1 MNAVYF
7 FLNAETK
14 TADVKETIFDKKLSP
29 KEASMADIL
38 KTPYYTQNMVNDQAY
53 SQNFQGLVDSY
64 DYFTRIHPLPQEYP
78 DYSNFK
84 FPGNNNYDFLDVND
98 NLVYDLTAA
107 AAASS
112 QDSDVSKDWL
122 MDPELRKDAAALF
135 FPDGLL
141 AFSTLADDKN
151 NELEEV
157 IIKGSQSL
165 KPDSKLLSENLK
177 LENFEEDVHMS
188 TVSSTNEEYPS
199 EETTTPLSLSTSF
212 SEDDTPSSTV
222 AVDNGISEGGNDS
235 SPSITTLSSELPT
248 PQENST
254 DEAEY
259 RTVSIDENDMLVSF
273 NLTGR
278 TENTTTTTIVVTSQT
293 PTTSPSTTTTT
304 ADEQTGVQVNDTFVF
319 TTANIAEEPQDGSNA
334 TDKSEQKTKLNDEA
348 DEKPSVTGK
357 PTDNANATDEPEH
370 KTTSTYESKD
380 TESKSKLD
388 VLDVKGNFSDNKV
401 TIRAELFHSLRIQ
414 LPESESEAESD
425 NNTQRNA
432 TSNQESAQAE
442 EVVFKATQ
450 NISKPVNETVVP
462 LNTTAAQL
470 NLTTSA
476 VTMSPTL
483 NTTEQAGEET
493 ELMSTEPSANQTESE
508 MTTGSVA
515 TSTSTPKTSSA
526 PVTSSSVTT
535 ETTPSVVIEVTDS
548 VHNATSQKDAS
559 YDIVDT
565 APLDL
570 TEVNATANA
579 STDTL
584 PINANSTGTNTTLI
598 SEKNNTVDSSEQ
610 SADTT
615 TASIDLQT
623 MSQSETTVTSTSSEA
638 KSETTTPQTTTA
650 APLKESTTQFLTA
663 KLEWMQPEGSET
675 SEPETEI
682 DYKPE
687 LQWWKPISQS
697 AKRYYAKTS
706 TDDEAENAED
716 SNSIVSM
723 EPFTRWA
730 GTEVEDKW
738 PAMKSRLASAP
749 GSASYNKRIA
759 RTRVFGNKGSNY
771 NSFMVDL
778 RQDHT
783 HEPRWYDYVNA
794 RHGSRP
800 SRKEA
805 SITTTLTV
813 NPSPSKDRSD
823 DRKDAPSPKRKD
835 SDSKFRSTFS
845 YRYHPSPSRWSP
857 FSPQLVV
864 PNLGT
869 LWGLN
874 PDPRLPRYEGKLLK
888 HQKLNDQGSPSRS
901 KYIYPDASRPK
912 LDDSEGST
920 SGQKEVTYKVKAGGP
935 TVSKLALNH
944 LGLQQKTILSEIMPS
959 SDRSRPRY
967 KGE

>member
-1 MNAVYF
+1 M
-7 FLNAETK
+7 
-14 TADVKETIFDKKLSP
+14 KETSFDKKLSP

-64 DYFTRIHPLPQEYP
+64 DYFTKIHPLPQEYP

-98 NLVYDLTAA
+98 NLVYDITAA
-107 AAASS
+107 AVASS

-122 MDPELRKDAAALF
+122 MDPEFRKDAAALF

-165 KPDSKLLSENLK
+165 KPNSKLLSENLK
-177 LENFEEDVHMS
+177 LENFEEGVHMS
-188 TVSSTNEEYPS
+188 TVPSANEEYPS
-199 EETTTPLSLSTSF
+199 DETTTPLSLSTSY

-222 AVDNGISEGGNDS
+222 AIDNGISEGGNDS

-254 DEAEY
+254 
-259 RTVSIDENDMLVSF
+259 VVENDMLVSF

-278 TENTTTTTIVVTSQT
+278 TDNTTTTTIVVTSQT
-293 PTTSPSTTTTT
+293 PTTSPPTTTTT
-304 ADEQTGVQVNDTFVF
+304 ADEQTGVLENDTLVS
-319 TTANIAEEPQDGSNA
+319 TPANIAEEPQDGSKA
-334 TDKSEQKTKLNDEA
+334 TDKSEQKTRVNDES
-348 DEKPSVTGK
+348 DEKPSVTGQS
-357 PTDNANATDEPEH
+357 TDNANATDEPED
-370 KTTSTYESKD
+370 KTTTTYESKD
-380 TESKSKLD
+380 TEGKNKLD

-401 TIRAELFHSLRIQ
+401 TIRAELFHSLKIQ
-414 LPESESEAESD
+414 LPESEGEAK
-425 NNTQRNA
+425 NNNHTQSNA
-432 TSNQESAQAE
+432 TSDQESAQAE
-442 EVVFKATQ
+442 ETVFEATQ
-450 NISKPVNETVVP
+450 STSKPVNETVVP
-462 LNTTAAQL
+462 SSTTAAQL
-470 NLTTSA
+470 NQTTST
-476 VTMSPTL
+476 VTMSTTL

-493 ELMSTEPSANQTESE
+493 ELMSTEPSANQTESDK
-508 MTTGSVA
+508 TTASVA

-526 PVTSSSVTT
+526 LDTSSVTT

-548 VHNATSQKDAS
+548 VRNATSQKDAS

-565 APLDL
+565 VPVDL

-579 STDTL
+579 SSDTL
-584 PINANSTGTNTTLI
+584 PINANNTDTSTTLI
-598 SEKNNTVDSSEQ
+598 SQKNNTVDSSEQ

-623 MSQSETTVTSTSSEA
+623 MSQSDTTVTSTSTEA
-638 KSETTTPQTTTA
+638 NSETTTPQTTTA
-650 APLKESTTQFLTA
+650 APLKQSTTQFLTA

-675 SEPETEI
+675 SEPETEM

-687 LQWWKPISQS
+687 LQWWKPISQA
-697 AKRYYAKTS
+697 AKRYHAKAS

-716 SNSIVSM
+716 SIVSL

-738 PAMKSRLASAP
+738 PATKSRLASAP

-759 RTRVFGNKGSNY
+759 RTRVFGNKGSSY

-778 RQDHT
+778 RQDHK

-805 SITTTLTV
+805 SIITTVTV

-823 DRKDAPSPKRKD
+823 DRKDAPSPKKKD
-835 SDSKFRSTFS
+835 SDAKFRSTFS

-874 PDPRLPRYEGKLLK
+874 PDPRLPRYEDKLLRY
-888 HQKLNDQGSPSRS
+888 QKLNDQGSPSRS

-912 LDDSEGST
+912 LDDSEGSMA
-920 SGQKEVTYKVKAGGP
+920 GQKEVTYKVKAGGP

-959 SDRSRPRY
+959 TDRSRPRY

>member
-1 MNAVYF
+1 M
-7 FLNAETK
+7 
-14 TADVKETIFDKKLSP
+14 KETSFDEKLSP

-53 SQNFQGLVDSY
+53 SQNFQGLADSY
-64 DYFTRIHPLPQEYP
+64 DFFTKIHPLPQEYP

-98 NLVYDLTAA
+98 NLVYDITAA
-107 AAASS
+107 AVASS

-141 AFSTLADDKN
+141 AFSKLADDKN

-165 KPDSKLLSENLK
+165 KPDSKLLSESLK
-177 LENFEEDVHMS
+177 LENFEEGVHMS
-188 TVSSTNEEYPS
+188 TVPSANEEYPS
-199 EETTTPLSLSTSF
+199 EETTTPLSLSTSY

-254 DEAEY
+254 DEAED
-259 RTVSIDENDMLVSF
+259 RTVSVVENDMLVSF

-278 TENTTTTTIVVTSQT
+278 TDNTTTTTIVVTSQT
-293 PTTSPSTTTTT
+293 PTTSPPTTTTT
-304 ADEQTGVQVNDTFVF
+304 ADEQTGVQENDTFVS
-319 TTANIAEEPQDGSNA
+319 TPANIADEPKDGSNA
-334 TDKSEQKTKLNDEA
+334 TDKSEHKTRVNDES
-348 DEKPSVTGK
+348 DEKPSVTSQL
-357 PTDNANATDEPEH
+357 TDNANAADEPEH
-370 KTTSTYESKD
+370 KTITTYESKD

-414 LPESESEAESD
+414 LPESESEAEND
-425 NNTQRNA
+425 NNTHSNA
-432 TSNQESAQAE
+432 TSDQESAQAE
-442 EVVFKATQ
+442 EIVFEATQ
-450 NISKPVNETVVP
+450 STSKPVNETVVP
-462 LNTTAAQL
+462 SNTTATQL
-470 NLTTSA
+470 NLTTSTL
-476 VTMSPTL
+476 TMSTTL

-493 ELMSTEPSANQTESE
+493 ELMSSEPSANLTESDK
-508 MTTGSVA
+508 TTARVA

-548 VHNATSQKDAS
+548 AHNATSQKDAS

-570 TEVNATANA
+570 TEITATANT
-579 STDTL
+579 SSDTL
-584 PINANSTGTNTTLI
+584 PINANSTGTNITLI
-598 SEKNNTVDSSEQ
+598 SQKNNTIDSSEQ

-615 TASIDLQT
+615 TANIDLKT

-638 KSETTTPQTTTA
+638 NSETTTPQTTTA
-650 APLKESTTQFLTA
+650 APLKQSTTQFLTA

-687 LQWWKPISQS
+687 LQWWKPISQA
-697 AKRYYAKTS
+697 AKRYHAKARTG
-706 TDDEAENAED
+706 DEAENAED
-716 SNSIVSM
+716 SIVSV

-738 PAMKSRLASAP
+738 PAMKSRLVSAP
-749 GSASYNKRIA
+749 GSASYNKHIA

-778 RQDHT
+778 RQDHK

-805 SITTTLTV
+805 SIITTVTV
-813 NPSPSKDRSD
+813 SPSPSKDRSD
-823 DRKDAPSPKRKD
+823 DRKDAPSPKKD
-835 SDSKFRSTFS
+835 SDSKFRSAFS

-869 LWGLN
+869 LWGLS
-874 PDPRLPRYEGKLLK
+874 PDPRLPRYEDKLLK
-888 HQKLNDQGSPSRS
+888 YQKLNDQGSPSRS

-912 LDDSEGST
+912 LADSEGSMA
-920 SGQKEVTYKVKAGGP
+920 GQKEVTYKVKAGGA

-959 SDRSRPRY
+959 TDRSRPRY